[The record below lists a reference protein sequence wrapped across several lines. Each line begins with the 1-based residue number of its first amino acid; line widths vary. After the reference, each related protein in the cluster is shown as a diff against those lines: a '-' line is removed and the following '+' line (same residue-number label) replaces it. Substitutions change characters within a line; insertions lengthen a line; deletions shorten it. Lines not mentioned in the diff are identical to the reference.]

1 MTLGTGPQALLE
13 VLRDGWQASR
23 TGRPDVPP
31 LVPKGD
37 ERTENG
43 VLLVRD
49 RSDVRVQQDRHDLIH
64 VYQPEAS
71 PGAITDTGF
80 DSQREV
86 ETVQIDIEV
95 TDRNDDV
102 GNRTLARTRMFGDI
116 NDPALAELGK
126 PPYIGISGE
135 VQYILETVRRGV
147 ERYPYDKITYDEIKN
162 KTLNSS
168 STVKYTVDLIQL
180 AKNTVK

>member
-23 TGRPDVPP
+23 VGRPDVPP
-31 LVPKGD
+31 LVPQGD

-80 DSQREV
+80 DEQRV
-86 ETVQIDIEV
+86 TETVQIDISV
-95 TDRNDDV
+95 TDRTDSV
-102 GNRTLARTRMFGDI
+102 GERTLARTRIVGDR
-116 NDPALAELGK
+116 DAVAATGE
-126 PPYIGISGE
+126 PPYPGIYGE
-135 VQYILETVRRGV
+135 VIYVLETVRRGFD
-147 ERYPYDKITYDEIKN
+147 EYDTVSYEPIRTMLN
-162 KTLNSS
+162 NSS
-168 STVKYTVDLIQL
+168 ADVSLSVDLEQI
-180 AKNTVK
+180 ATNTVQ

>member
-64 VYQPEAS
+64 CYTPES
-71 PGAITDTGF
+71 DPGTTTDKGF
-80 DSQREV
+80 DEQGV
-86 ETVQIDIEV
+86 IDVVQIDIEV
-95 TDRNDDV
+95 TDRTDATT
-102 GNRTLARTRMFGDI
+102 GERLLARNRMVGERDKV
-116 NDPALAELGK
+116 AEPDD
-126 PPYIGISGE
+126 PPYPGIAGE
-135 VQYILETVRRGV
+135 VRYTLETVRRGFA
-147 ERYPYDKITYDEIKN
+147 EYDKVSYEPIRTMLN
-162 KTLNSS
+162 NSS
-168 STVKYTVDLIQL
+168 ADVSLSVDLEQI
-180 AKNTVK
+180 ATNTVQ

>member
-80 DSQREV
+80 DEQRVV
-86 ETVQIDIEV
+86 ETVQIDISV
-95 TDRNDDV
+95 TDRTDSV
-102 GNRTLARTRMFGDI
+102 GERTLARTRIVGDR
-116 NDPALAELGK
+116 DGVADTSE
-126 PPYIGISGE
+126 PPYPGIYGE
-135 VQYILETVRRGV
+135 VIYILEEVRRGFD
-147 ERYPYDKITYDEIKN
+147 EYDTVDYEPIRTMLN
-162 KTLNSS
+162 NSS
-168 STVKYTVDLIQL
+168 ADVSLSVDLEQI
-180 AKNTVK
+180 ATNTVQ